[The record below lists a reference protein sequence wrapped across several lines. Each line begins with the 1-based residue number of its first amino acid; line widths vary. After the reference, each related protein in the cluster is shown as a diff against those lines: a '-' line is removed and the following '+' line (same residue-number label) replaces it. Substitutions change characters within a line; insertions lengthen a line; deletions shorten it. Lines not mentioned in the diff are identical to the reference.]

1 MYGVKTV
8 LFYTYKLQNILFTIS
23 WPSPAQSQNCH
34 FIRGNSTRSPV
45 RKMYSR
51 ENNDFVKYFVLK
63 TLLMVSGIGQK
74 LSKVWVITQKKKF
87 LAYQSWPKC
96 SKKGGKKI
104 WLLKSQPWHRFYSPK
119 QFSWVNLSV
128 LYHFYVFWDQKKNFP
143 ARNMTSLSES
153 LTESLFWDS

>member
-8 LFYTYKLQNILFTIS
+8 LFYTYKLQNILFTVR

-45 RKMYSR
+45 KKMYSR
-51 ENNDFVKYFVLK
+51 EKNDFMKYFVLK
-63 TLLMVSGIGQK
+63 TLLIVSGIGQNCQK
-74 LSKVWVITQKKKF
+74 CGSSLKKKKF
-87 LAYQSWPKC
+87 LAYQNWPKC
-96 SKKGGKKI
+96 SKTGGKKN

-128 LYHFYVFWDQKKNFP
+128 LYHFYVFWDQKKCFP
-143 ARNMTSLSES
+143 LRKITNL
-153 LTESLFWDS
+153 